1 MAMSK
6 QLCNPLSFTT
16 HLTTAVMKS
25 LAVFVLTLFLGASA
39 SGQLQHPVSA
49 PLESSQ
55 STFTTFRSL
64 HSPAHSLRITSQNS
78 SICDAHSAQY
88 TGWLDVGPHH
98 LFFWYFESQR
108 NPGQDPLTLWMTGGP
123 GGSSM

>member
-49 PLESSQ
+49 PLESSH
-55 STFTTFRSL
+55 ST
-64 HSPAHSLRITSQNS
+64 HSLRITSQNS